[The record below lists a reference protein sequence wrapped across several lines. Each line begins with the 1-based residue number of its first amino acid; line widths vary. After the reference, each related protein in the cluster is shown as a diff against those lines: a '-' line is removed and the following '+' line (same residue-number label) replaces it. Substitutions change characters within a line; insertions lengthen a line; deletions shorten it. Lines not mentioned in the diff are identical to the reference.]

1 MEEDEE
7 GVKLIKKKKERGT
20 PFLFSRLPIVISI
33 NIFNVF
39 DCKVPQSR
47 ERLRQAIP

>member
-7 GVKLIKKKKERGT
+7 GVKLIIKKKRGT
-20 PFLFSRLPIVISI
+20 PFLFSRLPIFISI

-47 ERLRQAIP
+47 ERIRQAIQ